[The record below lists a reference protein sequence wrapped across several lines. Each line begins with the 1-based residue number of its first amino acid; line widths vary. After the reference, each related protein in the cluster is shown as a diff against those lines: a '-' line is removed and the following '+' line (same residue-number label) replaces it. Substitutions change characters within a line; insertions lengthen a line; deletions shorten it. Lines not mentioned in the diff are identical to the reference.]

1 MKKLSV
7 LILLLCALF
16 LFGCGKNETGTG
28 TTAPPPSSTTTGI
41 PTATVTFPE
50 GYNVVQIAEKLEENG
65 VCSAQEFITL
75 TNDADYITSLGYT
88 FTEFIPGSQR
98 AFLLEGYLFPD
109 TYEFY
114 LNDSAENVLNKILR
128 NTSAK
133 LTGEY
138 SIRAQELGYTL
149 DEIISLAAIIQEESY
164 SAESMTL
171 ISSVLYNR
179 LNSGTKLECDVTI
192 KYLEDYVVRSP
203 YLKKL
208 IENRLGREI
217 TEEELLAETDKY
229 RALYNVFKC
238 PAIPEGPITCPGKAA
253 IEAALYPAESE
264 IESKINSQKKLDAYD
279 DELHKKRDVI
289 NKSLYQLY
297 KYK

>member
-7 LILLLCALF
+7 LILLLCVLF

-28 TTAPPPSSTTTGI
+28 TTAPPPTTVTTTGI

-65 VCSAQEFITL
+65 VCSAQEFIAL

-114 LNDSAENVLNKILR
+114 LNDSPENVLNKILR

-164 SAESMTL
+164 SAESMKL

-179 LNSGTKLECDVTI
+179 LEDGTKLECDVTI

-208 IENRLGREI
+208 IETRLGREI
-217 TEEELLAETDKY
+217 TEEELLADTDKY

-253 IEAALYPAESE
+253 IEAALYPAESDYFFFVTDE
-264 IESKINSQKKLDAYD
+264 EKNFYFNETWEGHVKKCK
-279 DELHKKRDVI
+279 ELG
-289 NKSLYQLY
+289 LM
-297 KYK
+297 

>member
-1 MKKLSV
+1 MKKITV
-7 LILLLCALF
+7 LFLFICILF
-16 LFGCGKNETGTG
+16 LFGCGKNEAGTS
-28 TTAPPPSSTTTGI
+28 TTAAPTAASTTGI

-50 GYNVVQIAEKLEENG
+50 GFTVVQIAERLEENG
-65 VCSAQEFITL
+65 VCSASDFIKL
-75 TNDADYITSLGYT
+75 TNDADYISSLGYT

-114 LNDSAENVLNKILR
+114 LNDSAENVLKKILR

-138 SIRAQELGYTL
+138 SVRAKELGYTL

-164 SAESMTL
+164 SEESMKL

-179 LNSGTKLECDVTI
+179 LESGTKLECDVTI
-192 KYLEDYVVRSP
+192 RYLEDYVVSSP

-208 IENRLGREI
+208 IEEEKGREI

-253 IEAALYPAESE
+253 IEAALYPAESNYFFFVTDE
-264 IESKINSQKKLDAYD
+264 EKNFYFNETWEGHVKKCK
-279 DELHKKRDVI
+279 ELG
-289 NKSLYQLY
+289 LM
-297 KYK
+297 

>member
-1 MKKLSV
+1 MKKITV
-7 LILLLCALF
+7 LFLIICILF
-16 LFGCGKNETGTG
+16 LFGCGKNEAGTS
-28 TTAPPPSSTTTGI
+28 TTAAPTAASTTGI

-50 GYNVVQIAEKLEENG
+50 GFTVVQIAERLEENG
-65 VCSAQEFITL
+65 VCSASDFIKL
-75 TNDADYITSLGYT
+75 TNDADYISSLGYT

-114 LNDSAENVLNKILR
+114 LNDSAENVLKKILR

-138 SIRAQELGYTL
+138 SVRAKELGYTL

-164 SAESMTL
+164 SEESMKL

-179 LNSGTKLECDVTI
+179 LESGTKLECDVTI
-192 KYLEDYVVRSP
+192 RYLEDYVVSSP

-208 IENRLGREI
+208 IEEEKGREI

-253 IEAALYPAESE
+253 IEAALYPAESNYFFFVTDE
-264 IESKINSQKKLDAYD
+264 EKNFYFNETWEGHVKKCK
-279 DELHKKRDVI
+279 ELG
-289 NKSLYQLY
+289 LM
-297 KYK
+297 

>member
-1 MKKLSV
+1 MKKITAFFLV
-7 LILLLCALF
+7 LCTMF

-28 TTAPPPSSTTTGI
+28 TTAPPPSTTATTGI

-50 GYNVVQIAEKLEENG
+50 GFNVVQIAEKLEENG
-65 VCSAQEFITL
+65 VCSAREFIKL

-98 AFLLEGYLFPD
+98 AFLMEGYLFPD

-114 LNDSAENVLNKILR
+114 LNDSAENVLKKILR

-138 SIRAQELGYTL
+138 SLRAKELGYTL

-164 SAESMTL
+164 SEESMKL

-192 KYLEDYVVRSP
+192 KYLENYVVRSP

-208 IENRLGREI
+208 IEEEKGREI
-217 TEEELLAETDKY
+217 TEDELLSETDKY

-253 IEAALYPAESE
+253 IEAALYPAESDYFFFVTDE
-264 IESKINSQKKLDAYD
+264 EKNFYFNETWAGHVKKCK
-279 DELHKKRDVI
+279 ELG
-289 NKSLYQLY
+289 LM
-297 KYK
+297 

>member
-1 MKKLSV
+1 MKKIAVLF
-7 LILLLCALF
+7 LILCTLF
-16 LFGCGKNETGTG
+16 LFGCGKNEAGTS
-28 TTAPPPSSTTTGI
+28 TTVAPTTTSTTGI

-50 GYNVVQIAEKLEENG
+50 GFTVVQIAERLEKNG
-65 VCSAQEFITL
+65 VCSASDFIKL
-75 TNDADYITSLGYT
+75 TNDSDYISSLGYT

-114 LNDSAENVLNKILR
+114 LNDSAENVLKKILR

-138 SIRAQELGYTL
+138 SVRAKELGYTL

-164 SAESMTL
+164 SEESMKL

-179 LNSGTKLECDVTI
+179 LGSGTKLECDVTI
-192 KYLEDYVVRSP
+192 RYLEDYVVSSP

-208 IENRLGREI
+208 IEEEKGREI

-253 IEAALYPAESE
+253 IEAALYPAESNYFFFVTDE
-264 IESKINSQKKLDAYD
+264 EKNFYFNETWEGHVKKCK
-279 DELHKKRDVI
+279 ELG
-289 NKSLYQLY
+289 LM
-297 KYK
+297 

>member
-1 MKKLSV
+1 MKRFLAAFLVLSTM
-7 LILLLCALF
+7 F

-28 TTAPPPSSTTTGI
+28 TTAPPPTETTTTGI

-50 GYNVVQIAEKLEENG
+50 GFNVVQIAERLEENG
-65 VCSAQEFITL
+65 VCSAQDFIAL
-75 TNDADYITSLGYT
+75 TNDADYVSSLGYA
-88 FTEFIPGSQR
+88 FTDFIPDSQR

-114 LNDSAENVLNKILR
+114 LNDSPENVLKKILR

-138 SIRAQELGYTL
+138 SLRAQKLGYTL

-164 SAESMTL
+164 SEESMKL

-179 LNSGTKLECDVTI
+179 LKSGTKLECDVTI
-192 KYLEDYVVRSP
+192 KYLENYVVKSL

-208 IENRLGREI
+208 IEEEKGREI

-253 IEAALYPAESE
+253 IEAALYPAESDYFFFVTDE
-264 IESKINSQKKLDAYD
+264 EKNFYFNETWEGHVKKCK
-279 DELHKKRDVI
+279 ELG
-289 NKSLYQLY
+289 LM
-297 KYK
+297 

>member
-1 MKKLSV
+1 MKKIAAAL
-7 LILLLCALF
+7 LILCILLLSA
-16 LFGCGKNETGTG
+16 CGKNETGTG
-28 TTAPPPSSTTTGI
+28 TTAPPPTETTTTGI

-50 GYNVVQIAEKLEENG
+50 GFNIVQIAERLEENG
-65 VCSAQEFITL
+65 VCSAQDFIAL
-75 TNDADYITSLGYT
+75 TNDADYVSSLGYA
-88 FTEFIPGSQR
+88 FTDFIPDSQR

-114 LNDSAENVLNKILR
+114 LNDSPENVLKKILR

-138 SIRAQELGYTL
+138 SLRAQELGYTL

-164 SAESMTL
+164 SEESMKL

-179 LNSGTKLECDVTI
+179 LKSGTKLECDVTI
-192 KYLEDYVVRSP
+192 KYLENYVVKSP

-208 IENRLGREI
+208 IEEEKGREI

-253 IEAALYPAESE
+253 IEAALYPAESDYFFFVTDE
-264 IESKINSQKKLDAYD
+264 EKNFYFNETWEGHVKKCK
-279 DELHKKRDVI
+279 ELG
-289 NKSLYQLY
+289 LM
-297 KYK
+297 

>member
-1 MKKLSV
+1 MKKIAAAL
-7 LILLLCALF
+7 LILCILLLSA
-16 LFGCGKNETGTG
+16 CGKNETGTG
-28 TTAPPPSSTTTGI
+28 TTAPPPTETTTTGI

-50 GYNVVQIAEKLEENG
+50 GFNVVQIAERLEENG
-65 VCSAQEFITL
+65 VCSAQDFIAL
-75 TNDADYITSLGYT
+75 TNDADYVSSLGYA
-88 FTEFIPGSQR
+88 FTDFIPDSQR

-114 LNDSAENVLNKILR
+114 LNDSPENVLKKILR

-138 SIRAQELGYTL
+138 SLRAQELGYTL

-164 SAESMTL
+164 SEESMKL

-179 LNSGTKLECDVTI
+179 LKSGTKLECDVTI
-192 KYLEDYVVRSP
+192 KYLENYVVKSP

-208 IENRLGREI
+208 IEEENGREI

-253 IEAALYPAESE
+253 IEAALYPAESDYFFFVTDE
-264 IESKINSQKKLDAYD
+264 EKNFYFNETWEGHVKKCK
-279 DELHKKRDVI
+279 ELG
-289 NKSLYQLY
+289 LM
-297 KYK
+297 

>member
-1 MKKLSV
+1 MKRFLAAFLVLSTM
-7 LILLLCALF
+7 F
-16 LFGCGKNETGTG
+16 LFGCRKNETGTG
-28 TTAPPPSSTTTGI
+28 TTAPPPTETTTTGI

-50 GYNVVQIAEKLEENG
+50 GFNVVQIAERLEENG
-65 VCSAQEFITL
+65 VCSAQDFIAL
-75 TNDADYITSLGYT
+75 TNDADYVSSLGYA
-88 FTEFIPGSQR
+88 FTDFIPDSQR

-114 LNDSAENVLNKILR
+114 LNDSPENVLKKILR

-138 SIRAQELGYTL
+138 SLRAQKLGYTL

-164 SAESMTL
+164 SEESMKL

-179 LNSGTKLECDVTI
+179 LKSGTKLECDVTI
-192 KYLEDYVVRSP
+192 KYLENYVVKSL

-208 IENRLGREI
+208 IEEEKGREI

-253 IEAALYPAESE
+253 IEAALYPAESDYFFFVTDE
-264 IESKINSQKKLDAYD
+264 EKNFYFNETWEGHVKKCK
-279 DELHKKRDVI
+279 ELG
-289 NKSLYQLY
+289 LM
-297 KYK
+297 

>member
-1 MKKLSV
+1 MKRFLAAFLVLSTM
-7 LILLLCALF
+7 F

-28 TTAPPPSSTTTGI
+28 TTAPPPTETTTTGI

-50 GYNVVQIAEKLEENG
+50 GFNVVQIAERLEENG
-65 VCSAQEFITL
+65 VCSAQDFIAL
-75 TNDADYITSLGYT
+75 TNDADYVSSLGYA
-88 FTEFIPGSQR
+88 FTDFIPDSQR

-114 LNDSAENVLNKILR
+114 LNDSPENVLKKILR

-138 SIRAQELGYTL
+138 SLRAQKLGYTL

-164 SAESMTL
+164 SEESMKL

-179 LNSGTKLECDVTI
+179 LKSGTKLECDVTI
-192 KYLEDYVVRSP
+192 KYLENYVVKSL

-208 IENRLGREI
+208 IEEEKGREI

-253 IEAALYPAESE
+253 IEAALYPAESDYFFFVTDE
-264 IESKINSQKKLDAYD
+264 EKNFYFNETWAGHVKKCK
-279 DELHKKRDVI
+279 ELG
-289 NKSLYQLY
+289 LM
-297 KYK
+297 